1 MGVRDIRGGEIDRN
15 EDFDGFVSTH
25 SRRLLHIAELLVGPV
40 DAEDLVQGVLL
51 RMYRRWPKIEQRD
64 PVGYARRALANAAT
78 DGWRGRHGF
87 TEILVEAVREGAAA
101 SHGPADA
108 NAERDSLLR
117 ALAGLTPRERAVM
130 VLRYYEDLDEDHIA
144 ADLGI
149 AVGTVKSTYSRA
161 LRKLR
166 ASHHLTNTHAEAPR

>member
-1 MGVRDIRGGEIDRN
+1 MIGRD
-15 EDFDGFVSTH
+15 EDFDGFVATH

-51 RMYRRWPKIEQRD
+51 RMYRRWSKIEQRD

-78 DGWRGRHGF
+78 DRWRRRRF
-87 TEILVEAVREGAAA
+87 TEVLVGAVPDGAAA
-101 SHGPADA
+101 SHGPADT
-108 NAERDSLLR
+108 NADRDSLLR

-130 VLRYYEDLDEDHIA
+130 VLRYYEDLREDQIA

-166 ASHHLTNTHAEAPR
+166 ASHHLSHTFEEAPR